1 MVFAEEVRTLNS
13 TNFQTNVF
21 KNINF
26 KAFTEAL
33 TLIKFTAGRV
43 TNQDIS
49 LLRAETKEEMKNKD
63 LQGRTNSITTAT

>member
-1 MVFAEEVRTLNS
+1 VVIVAVTTVFVEE
-13 TNFQTNVF
+13 
-21 KNINF
+21 
-26 KAFTEAL
+26 AFTEAL
-33 TLIKFTAGRV
+33 ALIKFTAGRV